1 VNGRTFALIPSLAF
15 ACMMSGCAAFDDLV
29 FDVSPPKRIGDDTY
43 LIATES
49 GPLNV
54 AERKV
59 MLIERAQA
67 HCASLS
73 RRMERIVSNQT
84 RGGGLSGQG
93 FLLDVEYRC
102 VAR

>member
-1 VNGRTFALIPSLAF
+1 VNGRTSALIPSLAF

-84 RGGGLSGQG
+84 PGGGFGKG

-102 VAR
+102 VSR